1 LFIAHRQFGLAQELG
16 SLGLNCEPC
25 GVSLAGVPLIRRTEV
40 GFEPR
45 LVGEIDVLAKAA
57 YGHAIDT
64 AALRRGL
71 CVAAQAL
78 NERDMGRAMIATLHL
93 KLPELDAIGA
103 RRIAAV
109 DAVLAKY
116 SPDQPRDWH
125 GRWTTEGDGSGP
137 TRSLAGGP
145 VGGQLTDTSYQ
156 PGEGDNGPPI
166 EPGAHGPEAD
176 PEPVPGS
183 QTVPQG
189 WDVVPERTIGGLR
202 YPAVRIP
209 RLPDGRIWPTAEPAE
224 ILRILPP
231 DRGTTPAMTIFVPR
245 DTIGPMLIGSDDK
258 EEYAK
263 PPGYD
268 TVRLVGSPQRTVAS
282 GGETTHALRS
292 AIEGLRLA
300 ATNDFSQVY
309 FNRSFTIVSNRT
321 FQSLIRPDVVAV
333 ARPELELGYHFQPSE
348 ILSGRQTHDQQ
359 QARMPD
365 VPGIREIFSKL
376 LRFAKLHGVKYLGRR
391 PQCS

>member
-1 LFIAHRQFGLAQELG
+1 
-16 SLGLNCEPC
+16 
-25 GVSLAGVPLIRRTEV
+25 LAGVPLLRQGEA
-40 GFEPR
+40 GLEPR

-57 YGHAIDT
+57 HGVAFFDAT
-64 AALRRGL
+64 VLRRGL

-78 NERDMGRAMIATLHL
+78 NDRDLGRAMMATLHL
-93 KLPELDAIGA
+93 KLPELDAEGVS
-103 RRIAAV
+103 RIAAV

-137 TRSLAGGP
+137 IRSPGHGP
-145 VGGQLTDTSYQ
+145 VGGQLADTSYQ
-156 PGEGDNGPPI
+156 PGEGDNGPPV
-166 EPGAHGPEAD
+166 EPGARGPEAD

-183 QTVPQG
+183 QSVPQG

-231 DRGTTPAMTIFVPR
+231 ERGTTRAMIVFVPR
-245 DTIGPMLIGSDDK
+245 DKIGPMLIGSDDR
-258 EEYAK
+258 EEYEQ

-268 TVRLVGSPQRTVAS
+268 KVRLVGAPQRTYAA
-282 GGETTHALRS
+282 GAETTHALKS
-292 AIEGLRLA
+292 AVEGLRLA
-300 ATNDFSQVY
+300 ETNDFSEIY

-333 ARPELELGYHFQPSE
+333 ARPELELGYRFQPAE
-348 ILSGRQTHDQQ
+348 ILSGRQTHVQQ

-376 LRFAKLHGVKYLGRR
+376 LRFTKLHGVRYLGWR
-391 PQCS
+391 PPCS